1 VIIPAKCVSSFF
13 PRFHYRKLTFCFLP
27 LAAILEFLR
36 QYILDLS
43 INVPILEKTIR
54 VTGDEVKKIGENKR
68 RESDR

>member
-13 PRFHYRKLTFCFLP
+13 PRFLYRKLTFCFLP

>member
-1 VIIPAKCVSSFF
+1 
-13 PRFHYRKLTFCFLP
+13 
-27 LAAILEFLR
+27 LEFLR